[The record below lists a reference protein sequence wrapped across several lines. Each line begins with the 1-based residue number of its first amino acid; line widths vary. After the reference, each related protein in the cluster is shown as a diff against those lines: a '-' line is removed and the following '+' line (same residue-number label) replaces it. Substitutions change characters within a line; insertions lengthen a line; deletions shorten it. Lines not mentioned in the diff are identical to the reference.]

1 MGVRKA
7 AAGAVTLDGV
17 AVTALPA
24 HHRAKAGIALVPQ
37 GREIF
42 PRLTVYENLLVG
54 LEAGKT
60 RNAQVIDE
68 SFAMFPILKQF
79 AKRMGG
85 DLSGGQQQQ
94 LAIARAL
101 VGGPKVL
108 LLDEPTEGIQPNI
121 IDDIGVVLRRLAS
134 ERGMAIILVEQ
145 YVAWVREIGHTFHAM
160 DRGRI
165 VASGA
170 TRDLTDEVVSRHL
183 SV

>member
-1 MGVRKA
+1 
-7 AAGAVTLDGV
+7 
-17 AVTALPA
+17 
-24 HHRAKAGIALVPQ
+24 VPQ

-54 LEAGKT
+54 LEAS
-60 RNAQVIDE
+60 RERRLQVIDE
-68 SFAMFPILKQF
+68 AYAMFPILKQF
-79 AKRMGG
+79 TKRMGG
-85 DLSGGQQQQ
+85 DLSGGQHQQ

-145 YVAWVREIGHTFHAM
+145 YVAWVREIGHNFHAM

-170 TRDLTDEVVSRHL
+170 TSDLTDAVVSRHL